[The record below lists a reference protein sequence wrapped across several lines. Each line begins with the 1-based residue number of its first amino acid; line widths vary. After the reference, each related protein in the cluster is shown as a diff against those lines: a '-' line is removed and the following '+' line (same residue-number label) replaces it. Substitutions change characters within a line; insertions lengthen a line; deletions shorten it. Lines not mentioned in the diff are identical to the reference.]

1 MVDQQPRPGARRA
14 TAPGRSAP
22 PARGGGARRMASGSP
37 TRVVHAETGV
47 YAIVV
52 LLVVVVGVVLLA
64 RSIVSDT
71 QRQRNEL
78 AARSAV
84 ADNEIVTAATR
95 VLDTW
100 SRPGRGYREWWGALS
115 PLLTP
120 GGREAYAYTDP
131 SLIPDLGDIAAD
143 GVSVTPGGTTA
154 TVYFTTA
161 DGRFGV
167 DLSRR
172 GLAKPWLANRVVF
185 PDGESM
191 FR

>member
-1 MVDQQPRPGARRA
+1 MHADSSVL
-14 TAPGRSAP
+14 
-22 PARGGGARRMASGSP
+22 
-37 TRVVHAETGV
+37 VV
-47 YAIVV
+47 VV
-52 LLVVVVGVVLLA
+52 LLVVVLGLVLLA
-64 RSIVSDT
+64 RSIVTDT
-71 QRQRNEL
+71 ARQRDEL
-78 AARSAV
+78 IAGPAVSAV
-84 ADNEIVTAATR
+84 ASDEVIVAATR

-100 SRPGRGYREWWGALS
+100 SQPSRRYRDWWSALR

-131 SLIPDLGDIAAD
+131 SLVPDLGNVSADDITVNPA
-143 GVSVTPGGTTA
+143 GTAA

-161 DGRFGV
+161 GGRFGV

-172 GLAKPWLANRVVF
+172 GAPGAWLANRVVF

>member
-1 MVDQQPRPGARRA
+1 MHADSSVL
-14 TAPGRSAP
+14 
-22 PARGGGARRMASGSP
+22 
-37 TRVVHAETGV
+37 VV
-47 YAIVV
+47 VV
-52 LLVVVVGVVLLA
+52 LLVVVLGLVLLA

-71 QRQRNEL
+71 ERQRDEL
-78 AARSAV
+78 TAGTAV
-84 ADNEIVTAATR
+84 PSDEVVIAATR

-100 SRPGRGYREWWGALS
+100 SQPSRRYRDWWDALR

-131 SLIPDLGDIAAD
+131 SLVPDLGNVTADDIT
-143 GVSVTPGGTTA
+143 VNPSGTAA

-161 DGRFGV
+161 GGRFGV

-172 GLAKPWLANRVVF
+172 GAPGAWLANRVVF